1 MTIVIDKRANR
12 LDGSYKEAIQAQDY
26 GLIHG
31 LGVFMGCQYFILTE
45 FSVPS
50 QATTH
55 CIYNMEWHYTYSRG
69 GISFN
74 TGGSFST
81 STLNFHIP
89 AIKKCDTSSV

>member
-55 CIYNMEWHYTYSRG
+55 CIYNMEWHYTYMQM
-69 GISFN
+69 
-74 TGGSFST
+74 
-81 STLNFHIP
+81 L
-89 AIKKCDTSSV
+89 